1 MTKLVSKKDIIIPKG
16 TVFKKIDNA
25 KSQYIY
31 DKYSSTEI
39 SLNDDTSIWVE
50 ILKKHH
56 SHNNKE
62 YFELKE
68 D

>member
-1 MTKLVSKKDIIIPKG
+1 MKLISKKDIIIPKG
-16 TVFKKIDNA
+16 TIFKKIDNE
-25 KSQYIY
+25 KTEYIY

-39 SLNDDTSIWVE
+39 SLNNDTSIWVE
-50 ILKKHH
+50 ILKKHY
-56 SHNNKE
+56 SYNNNE